1 MNPFEGWCL
10 LLHNIIIEVGIMA
23 AVTGAL
29 MLYTSEIKG
38 KNEYDDRIFNGSLI
52 YYGNLLVIMTLISL
66 YLSQILIFIVEK
78 IAFVFFNKKN
88 KVHNLIE
95 A

>member
-1 MNPFEGWCL
+1 MFV
-10 LLHNIIIEVGIMA
+10 HNIVIEIGTMA

-52 YYGNLLVIMTLISL
+52 YYGNLLVIMTMFSL
-66 YLSQILIFIVEK
+66 YASQIVTYIVRK
-78 IAFVFFNKKN
+78 IRGLCVKKKN
-88 KVHNLIE
+88 KVHNLE
-95 A
+95 EP

>member
-10 LLHNIIIEVGIMA
+10 LLHNIIIEVGVMA
-23 AVTGAL
+23 AITGAL

-52 YYGNLLVIMTLISL
+52 YYGNLLVIITLISL
-66 YLSQILIFIVEK
+66 YISQILIFVVKK
-78 IAFVFFNKKN
+78 IGGFCANKKN
-88 KVHNLIE
+88 KVHNLAE
-95 A
+95 N